1 MKIIESY
8 TKNNRCYTNPTRIT
22 PKGIMLHSVGIN
34 QSKASALV
42 NTNNYNKP
50 GKIEG
55 VHAFIDANSG
65 DVYQAL
71 PWNYRANHCGGA
83 DNNTHIAVEM
93 CEPDKIRYLGGSTF
107 TFGSNDLPKIQEQI
121 TTVYDSAVELFAKL
135 CKDYGL
141 DPTKEGVIIS
151 HYEGGQRG
159 VASRHDDPEHLW
171 RQAKTSYTMAGF
183 RKDVKTALGILTK
196 ATNPSVSTAAAPSK
210 SSKSE
215 FKVKVDSPHLNIRK
229 APGTYD
235 TNGKPIPTQGKFTGV
250 GVFTI
255 VEVQNGTGSN
265 SGWGLLKSYEKNRDG
280 WISLDFAKKV

>member
-1 MKIIESY
+1 MKIVESY
-8 TKNNRCYTNPTRIT
+8 TKNNKCYTTPTRIT
-22 PKGIMLHSVGIN
+22 PKGIMLHSIGIN
-34 QSKASALV
+34 QSKASALI

-50 GKIEG
+50 GKVEA

-93 CEPDKIRYLGGSTF
+93 CEPDKIKYVGSSTF
-107 TFGSNDLPKIQEQI
+107 TFNAGDLPKIQEQI
-121 TTVYDSAVELFAKL
+121 MTAYDSAVELFAKL

-141 DPTKEGVIIS
+141 DPTKDGVIIS
-151 HYEGGQRG
+151 HYEGGQKG

-183 RKDVKTALGILTK
+183 RKDVKAALDNLSKPTASAVTASTTQK
-196 ATNPSVSTAAAPSK
+196 ADS
-210 SSKSE
+210 
-215 FKVKVDSPHLNIRK
+215 FKVKVDTPHLNIRK

-235 TNGKPIPTQGKFTGV
+235 ANGKAVPTQGKFTGV